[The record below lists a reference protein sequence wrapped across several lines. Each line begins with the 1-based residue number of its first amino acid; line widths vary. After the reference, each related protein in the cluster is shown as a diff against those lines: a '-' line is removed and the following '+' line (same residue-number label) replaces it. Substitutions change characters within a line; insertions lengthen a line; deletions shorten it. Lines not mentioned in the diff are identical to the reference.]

1 MRYVKI
7 TAENYNKALAELRL
21 KYGEDAIP
29 ISHKYIK
36 QGGLFNS
43 RLFSKDLCELTAG
56 INEKKYSK
64 PAAVRP
70 GVNLVADADN
80 TKSILSRQSE
90 EVVPPKDS
98 YSATLDLL
106 RRVQEKKT
114 SSPEQPVRQEQT
126 RKITEEALQESVSQN
141 NIEKDLIELKNAV
154 SKLAEMKI
162 PDTIQT
168 VEDELTPY
176 RDILAGNDFTEE
188 EAWKILREVKN
199 SLSRD
204 DLKDK
209 YKIEKNLKDIL
220 KSRIVVSG
228 PVKIGHKKKVVIFA
242 GPTGVGKTTSLAKLG
257 ALLALKEQKKVAF
270 ITIDTYRI
278 AATEQ
283 LKKYAEIMK
292 IPIYVVSD
300 QKEFRNVIEKEKA
313 EVLLVDTSGRSHK
326 NSLKISE
333 LKSYSE
339 QVDVELEKILCVSAA
354 TKKRDLMDILKAYEP
369 LEVDNILITK
379 VDETSYVGNIIDAAD
394 KYNKPISYVA
404 NGQEVPNDLFV
415 ANGEKLLDMMITG
428 ISD

>member
-1 MRYVKI
+1 MKYVKI
-7 TAENYNKALAELRL
+7 TAENYNKALSELRE

-43 RLFSKDLCELTAG
+43 RLFSKDICELTAG
-56 INEKKYSK
+56 INEKKYSRQS
-64 PAAVRP
+64 PVRQSL
-70 GVNLVADADN
+70 NLVADADN
-80 TKSILSRQSE
+80 TKSILARQADE
-90 EVVPPKDS
+90 ALPPKSS

-106 RRVQEKKT
+106 RQVQEKKAILDK
-114 SSPEQPVRQEQT
+114 PEPVR
-126 RKITEEALQESVSQN
+126 EARQVSSN
-141 NIEKDLIELKNAV
+141 ERDVKVPADVEKELTELKSAI
-154 SKLAEMKI
+154 SKLSDGKSSEPVMKLEEELI
-162 PDTIQT
+162 PYK
-168 VEDELTPY
+168 E
-176 RDILAGNDFTEE
+176 ILSGNDFTEE
-188 EAWKILREVKN
+188 EAWKMLREVKN

-204 DLKDK
+204 DLRDK
-209 YKIEKNLKDIL
+209 FKIEKNLKDLL
-220 KSRIVVSG
+220 KSKIIVSG
-228 PVKIGHKKKVVIFA
+228 PIKIGHKKKVVIFA

-257 ALLALKEQKKVAF
+257 ALLALKEQKRVAF
-270 ITIDTYRI
+270 VTIDTYRI

-300 QKEFRNVIEKEKA
+300 QKEFKQIIEKEKA

-326 NSLKISE
+326 NTLKISE
-333 LKSYSE
+333 LKSYAD

-379 VDETSYVGNIIDAAD
+379 VDETSYVGNIVDVAD

-404 NGQEVPNDLFV
+404 NGQEVPNDIFV
-415 ANGEKLLDMMITG
+415 ANGEKLLNMMISG
-428 ISD
+428 ITD

>member
-1 MRYVKI
+1 MKYVKI
-7 TAENYNKALAELRL
+7 TAENYNKALSELRE

-43 RLFSKDLCELTAG
+43 RLFSKDICELTAG
-56 INEKKYSK
+56 INEKKYSRQS
-64 PAAVRP
+64 PVRQSL
-70 GVNLVADADN
+70 NLVADADN
-80 TKSILSRQSE
+80 TKSILARQADE
-90 EVVPPKDS
+90 ALPPKSS

-106 RRVQEKKT
+106 RQVQETKAILDK
-114 SSPEQPVRQEQT
+114 PEVVRESRPVQSDAR
-126 RKITEEALQESVSQN
+126 EAKVPAGV
-141 NIEKDLIELKNAV
+141 EKELTELKSAI
-154 SKLAEMKI
+154 SKLSDGKSSEVAMKL
-162 PDTIQT
+162 
-168 VEDELTPY
+168 EEELMPY
-176 RDILAGNDFTEE
+176 KEILSGNDFTEE
-188 EAWKILREVKN
+188 EAWKMLREVKN

-204 DLKDK
+204 DLRDK
-209 YKIEKNLKDIL
+209 FKIEKNLKDLL
-220 KSRIVVSG
+220 KSKIIVSG
-228 PVKIGHKKKVVIFA
+228 PIKIGHKKKVVIFA

-257 ALLALKEQKKVAF
+257 ALLALKEQKRVAF
-270 ITIDTYRI
+270 VTIDTYRI

-300 QKEFRNVIEKEKA
+300 QKEFKQIIDKEKA

-326 NSLKISE
+326 NTLKISE
-333 LKSYSE
+333 LKSYAD

-379 VDETSYVGNIIDAAD
+379 VDETSYVGNIVDVAD

-404 NGQEVPNDLFV
+404 NGQEVPNDIFV
-415 ANGEKLLDMMITG
+415 ANGEKLLNMMISG
-428 ISD
+428 ITD